1 MSYVGLI
8 CVLCLQR
15 RWLSVINKVFSKF
28 FVKFDQKNQMKILI
42 ILFHMKT
49 RVSFIY
55 FVNDCIHLEF
65 FNFSSSSLGRLLMDI
80 SSVGTHFC
88 LRLCNITNLSSK
100 IQVSPSSINL
110 FVLFLFLNQQLWQL

>member
-1 MSYVGLI
+1 
-8 CVLCLQR
+8 
-15 RWLSVINKVFSKF
+15 
-28 FVKFDQKNQMKILI
+28 
-42 ILFHMKT
+42 MKT

-88 LRLCNITNLSSK
+88 LRLCNITDLSSK

-110 FVLFLFLNQQLWQL
+110 FVLFLFLNQHLWQL

>member
-8 CVLCLQR
+8 CILCLQR

-88 LRLCNITNLSSK
+88 LRLCNITDLSSK

>member
-88 LRLCNITNLSSK
+88 LRLCNITDLSSK